1 MCGAR
6 WARFGRLRRR
16 ALQATMRPAGVL
28 AVSNPL
34 PRVFVRH
41 DWPPDRRGGHRQRLR
56 SRASGWPGPAPAPPR
71 GARECRRSSAVVR
84 RSARSFYSLLLSA
97 AHDKAHKPR
106 SAAIR
111 LISALRG
118 SKGAVL
124 QRGLCEHRA
133 SRPTFRKSRRLS
145 VRLQLRRHRSAG
157 CQPQQPATA
166 LERRSRRWLWAPRRR
181 FTRPRART
189 VSGDE
194 NLARRKCAEPLSRRT
209 DVIAMSASLRCSTSA
224 ATIAVAVSSGQP
236 GSKKTGGRQAEWA
249 VWQQARLDP
258 LLQHR
263 PQ

>member
-97 AHDKAHKPR
+97 AHEKAHKPR

-124 QRGLCEHRA
+124 NEACASIGPHARHFARA
-133 SRPTFRKSRRLS
+133 AD
-145 VRLQLRRHRSAG
+145 SASACSSG
-157 CQPQQPATA
+157 ATA
-166 LERRSRRWLWAPRRR
+166 AQVVSPSNPQPRSSVALGAGFGRHGGGSRAHEPGPSRAMKTLREGSAQNRSRV
-181 FTRPRART
+181 AR
-189 VSGDE
+189 
-194 NLARRKCAEPLSRRT
+194 
-209 DVIAMSASLRCSTSA
+209 M
-224 ATIAVAVSSGQP
+224 
-236 GSKKTGGRQAEWA
+236 
-249 VWQQARLDP
+249 
-258 LLQHR
+258 
-263 PQ
+263 